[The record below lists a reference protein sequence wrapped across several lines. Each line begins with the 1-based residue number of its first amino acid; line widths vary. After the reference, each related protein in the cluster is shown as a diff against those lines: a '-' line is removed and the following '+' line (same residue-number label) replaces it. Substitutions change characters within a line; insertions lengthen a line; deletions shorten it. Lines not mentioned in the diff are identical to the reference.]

1 MFDLS
6 LSAESADRPSHR
18 KSEATVKGFQD
29 SLLVLQ
35 AQDMDSAKCL
45 EAEAAA
51 RTQVAELQEQLKYY
65 HDAYGQ
71 SNDMLK
77 QLEEKESE
85 LKKLRLQV
93 TQHTQTET
101 ALYTELERLSSAWEA
116 LDKEVKN
123 KVFDLSTVEDR
134 LSKSAVEVSFRCPL
148 LPETSD

>member
-1 MFDLS
+1 M
-6 LSAESADRPSHR
+6 E
-18 KSEATVKGFQD
+18 
-29 SLLVLQ
+29 
-35 AQDMDSAKCL
+35 SAKCL

-51 RTQVAELQEQLKYY
+51 RTQVAELQEQLKSY
-65 HDAYGQ
+65 HNPYGQ
-71 SNDMLK
+71 SGDMLK

-116 LDKEVKN
+116 LDKEVKS
-123 KVFDLSTVEDR
+123 KVFDLTTVEDR
-134 LSKSAVEVSFRCPL
+134 LSKSAVEVSFRCPF